1 MNNQIEKIVKENLV
15 YEVRGKR
22 VMLDSD
28 LAKLYECNNGTK
40 ELNQLVRRH
49 IEKFSSDMYFQL
61 EKEEYLELLRSQI
74 VTLKVSTGQHVKYLP
89 YVFSLEGI
97 EVLNSLIRNENKEKI
112 YKKILNDFQDA
123 ENFDLVEMRANPHK
137 IEDLIYEVRG
147 QQVMLDSDLAKLYQ
161 CKNGTK
167 EIIQVVKRNP
177 EKFPERFTFKLNDQ
191 EIKNFLVTDC
201 DQKNKNIETRGGKYK
216 SPRVFTEQGVAMLAT
231 VLKSDVATKVSIAI
245 MDAFVLM
252 RKYISSNLMEVSYM
266 QKQIMINSNNINQN
280 TEDIK
285 KLQESFNKFEE
296 KKENVN
302 EIYFYG
308 RIYDAYS
315 KIVDILK
322 EGKEEVIIIDRYA
335 DKSVLDMIRDI
346 KAQVI
351 LIVKRNGLL
360 KEIDVEKYNKQYHN
374 LKIKYDNTY
383 HDRYII
389 IDRKKVYHLGSSL
402 NQAGSRTFS
411 INILED
417 EKIRELIISSL
428 YKQITC

>member
-89 YVFSLEGI
+89 YVFSREGI
-97 EVLNSLIRNENKEKI
+97 EVLNDLIRNENKEKI
-112 YKKILNDFQDA
+112 YKKILNNFQDA
-123 ENFDLVEMRANPHK
+123 KNFDLVEMRANPHK
-137 IEDLIYEVRG
+137 IGDLIYEVRG
-147 QQVMLDSDLAKLYQ
+147 QQVMLDSDLANLYQ
-161 CKNGTK
+161 VETK
-167 EIIQVVKRNP
+167 RINEAVRRNP
-177 EKFPERFTFKLNDQ
+177 DKFPERFTFVLTDD
-191 EIKNFLVTDC
+191 ESELFLVANC
-201 DQKNKNIETRGGKYK
+201 DQKNKNMEKRGGKYK

-231 VLKSDVATKVSIAI
+231 VLKSDVAAKVSIAI

-252 RKYISSNLMEVSYM
+252 RKYISSNLMEQHYLKDMVIKHDGEI
-266 QKQIMINSNNINQN
+266 KQ
-280 TEDIK
+280 
-285 KLQESFNKFEE
+285 LQESFNKFEE

-322 EGKEEVIIIDRYA
+322 EGVEEVIIIDRYA

-346 KAQVI
+346 KAKVI

-360 KEIDVEKYNKQYHN
+360 KEIDIEKYNKQYHN
-374 LKIKYDNTY
+374 LKVKYDNTY

-389 IDRKKVYHLGSSL
+389 IDRNKVYHLGSSL

-417 EKIRELIISSL
+417 ELITQSL
-428 YKQITC
+428 INSVFSIKVNP

>member
-1 MNNQIEKIVKENLV
+1 MNNEIEKIVKENLV

-28 LAKLYECNNGTK
+28 LAKLYQCNNGTK

-74 VTLKVSTGQHVKYLP
+74 VTLKVSKGQHVKYLP
-89 YVFSLEGI
+89 YVFSREGI
-97 EVLNSLIRNENKEKI
+97 EILNNLIRNENKEKI

-123 ENFDLVEMRANPHK
+123 ENFDLVEVRANPHK
-137 IEDLIYEVRG
+137 IGDLIYEVRG
-147 QQVMLDSDLAKLYQ
+147 RQVMLDSDLAKLYQ

-167 EIIQVVKRNP
+167 DINKAVKRNI
-177 EKFPERFTFKLNDQ
+177 ERFPENFVFKLTNDENLRFQ
-191 EIKNFLVTDC
+191 IGTSNENNV
-201 DQKNKNIETRGGKYK
+201 GGRRYC
-216 SPRVFTEQGVAMLAT
+216 SYAFTEQGVAMLSG
-231 VLKSDVATKVSIAI
+231 VLKTEVAVKVSIAI
-245 MDAFVLM
+245 MNAFVLM
-252 RKYISSNLMEVSYM
+252 RKYISSNLME
-266 QKQIMINSNNINQN
+266 QQLINNQVMRN

-322 EGKEEVIIIDRYA
+322 EGKEEIIIIDRYA
-335 DKSVLDMIRDI
+335 DKSILDMIRDI
-346 KAQVI
+346 DVKVT

-360 KEIDVEKYNKQYHN
+360 KEIDIEKYNKQYHN
-374 LKIKYDNTY
+374 LKIKYDDTY

-411 INILED
+411 INILEEEEVKEAIFHKVKRD
-417 EKIRELIISSL
+417 L
-428 YKQITC
+428 TNN

>member
-123 ENFDLVEMRANPHK
+123 KNFDLVEMRANPHK

-147 QQVMLDSDLAKLYQ
+147 RQVMLDSDLAKLYQ

-167 EIIQVVKRNP
+167 DINKAVKRNI
-177 EKFPERFTFKLNDQ
+177 ERFPENFVFKLTPDENLRFQ
-191 EIKNFLVTDC
+191 IGTSNENNV
-201 DQKNKNIETRGGKYK
+201 GGRRYC
-216 SPRVFTEQGVAMLAT
+216 SYAFTEQGVAMLSG
-231 VLKSDVATKVSIAI
+231 VLKTEVAVKVSIAI
-245 MDAFVLM
+245 MNAFVLM
-252 RKYISSNLMEVSYM
+252 RKYISNNLME
-266 QKQIMINSNNINQN
+266 QQLINNQVMRN

-346 KAQVI
+346 KAKVI

-360 KEIDVEKYNKQYHN
+360 KEIDIEKYNKQYHN
-374 LKIKYDNTY
+374 LKVKYDNTY

-411 INILED
+411 INILE
-417 EKIRELIISSL
+417 EKEVKEAIF
-428 YKQITC
+428 YKVKRDLTNN

>member
-1 MNNQIEKIVKENLV
+1 MNNEIEKNVKENLI
-15 YEVRGKR
+15 YEVRGKK

-28 LAKLYECNNGTK
+28 LARLYECNNGTK

-61 EKEEYLELLRSQI
+61 TKKENDDLRSQL
-74 VTLKVSTGQHVKYLP
+74 VTANTKSRSLP
-89 YVFSLEGI
+89 YAFTLEGI
-97 EVLNSLIRNENKEKI
+97 EVLNSLIRNTNKQKIYEKI
-112 YKKILNDFQDA
+112 LS
-123 ENFDLVEMRANPHK
+123 NFKDEEEKLDLVEMRANPYK
-137 IEDLIYEVRG
+137 IEDLIYEIRG
-147 QQVMLDSDLAKLYQ
+147 RQVMLDSDLAKLYQ

-167 EIIQVVKRNP
+167 DINKAVKRNI
-177 EKFPERFTFKLNDQ
+177 ERFPENFVFKLTNDENLRFQ
-191 EIKNFLVTDC
+191 IGTSNENNV
-201 DQKNKNIETRGGKYK
+201 GGRRYC
-216 SPRVFTEQGVAMLAT
+216 SYAFTEQGVAMLSG
-231 VLKSDVATKVSIAI
+231 VLKTEVAVKVSIAI
-245 MDAFVLM
+245 MNAFVLM
-252 RKYISSNLMEVSYM
+252 RKYISSNLME
-266 QKQIMINSNNINQN
+266 QQLINNQVMRN

-315 KIVDILK
+315 KIVDILR

-335 DKSVLDMIRDI
+335 DKSILDMIRDVDA
-346 KAQVI
+346 KVT

-360 KEIDVEKYNKQYHN
+360 KEIDIEKYNKQYHN
-374 LKIKYDNTY
+374 LKIKYDDTY

-402 NQAGSRTFS
+402 NQAGNRTFS
-411 INILED
+411 INILEEEEVKEAIFHKVKRD
-417 EKIRELIISSL
+417 L
-428 YKQITC
+428 TNN

>member
-1 MNNQIEKIVKENLV
+1 MNNEIEKIVKENLV

-28 LAKLYECNNGTK
+28 LAKLYQCNNGTK

-74 VTLKVSTGQHVKYLP
+74 VTLKVSKGQHVKYLP
-89 YVFSLEGI
+89 YVFSREGI
-97 EVLNSLIRNENKEKI
+97 EILNNLIRNENKEKI

-123 ENFDLVEMRANPHK
+123 ENFDLVEVRANPHK
-137 IEDLIYEVRG
+137 IGDLIYEVRG

-167 EIIQVVKRNP
+167 EIVQVVKRNP
-177 EKFPERFTFKLNDQ
+177 EKFPDRFTFKLDDQ

-216 SPRVFTEQGVAMLAT
+216 NPRVFTEQGVAMLAT

-252 RKYISSNLMEVSYM
+252 RKYISNNLMEQQYVKDM
-266 QKQIMINSNNINQN
+266 V
-280 TEDIK
+280 IK
-285 KLQESFNKFEE
+285 HDGEIRKLQESFNKFEE

-302 EIYFYG
+302 EVYFYG
-308 RIYDAYS
+308 QIYDAYS
-315 KIVDILK
+315 KIVDILR
-322 EGKEEVIIIDRYA
+322 EGKEEIIIIDRYA
-335 DKSVLDMIRDI
+335 DKSILDMIRDI
-346 KAQVI
+346 DVKVT
-351 LIVKRNGLL
+351 LIVKKNGLL
-360 KEIDVEKYNKQYHN
+360 KEIDIEKYNKQYHN
-374 LKIKYDNTY
+374 LKIKYDDTY

-389 IDRKKVYHLGSSL
+389 IDRKKVYHLGLSL
-402 NQAGSRTFS
+402 NQAGNRTFS

-417 EKIRELIISSL
+417 EKIRDLIISSL